1 MSPQEAP
8 SQTPLI
14 PSDRVDELAQLI
26 KDSSVTPMFALKI
39 NEGRTPSLTSTKLG
53 GLPYWPQGMDYPT
66 TKKGIKLMLLA
77 QLRLEEFC
85 KSDRLP
91 SHGLLQFF
99 VDSDDDCSGMD
110 FDDGTV
116 TTPCR
121 LPGASMRVMAA
132 TFPLRPVAL
141 RRVRSRRSSAG

>member
-39 NEGRTPSLTSTKLG
+39 NEERTPSLTSTKLG

-77 QLRLEEFC
+77 QLNLGDFGDC
-85 KSDRLP
+85 NMLP
-91 SHGLLQFF
+91 GTGLLQFF
-99 VDSDDDCSGMD
+99 VRQSTYVVGRLALTSGSRQQPQTRSQPAE
-110 FDDGTV
+110 GTQKQFSHFRFSAKTF
-116 TTPCR
+116 TTG
-121 LPGASMRVMAA
+121 LI
-132 TFPLRPVAL
+132 
-141 RRVRSRRSSAG
+141 SR